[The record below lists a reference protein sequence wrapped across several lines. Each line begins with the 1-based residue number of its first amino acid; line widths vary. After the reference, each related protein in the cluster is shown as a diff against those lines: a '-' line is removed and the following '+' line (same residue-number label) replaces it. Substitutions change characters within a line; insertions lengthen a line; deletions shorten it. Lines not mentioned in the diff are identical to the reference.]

1 MSGTGNVEVAAPPRG
16 AVARL
21 LAGPWADVAVVAGLL
36 VLAALLRIPD
46 MATRGPWDTDQGE
59 QMLAIR
65 SIVHGQLTLVGAQT
79 STGGIHHGAV
89 FYYIGALFALPSGGD
104 DPTAVTFGIAL
115 GGIATVGFVWWL
127 ARAAGGPV
135 AGLVAGLLT
144 VVSMQMIDA
153 SVRLWNPAFVPPAAA
168 FALAAAFE
176 GRRRGDPRWWMAVG
190 IGVVLAGQSHVLAWV
205 LAAPVAVLAV
215 DELRRNG
222 RRAVPWLAAAAGIVA
237 LSFVPVLASEMLTGF
252 GELRLL
258 MEAGGGIGDG
268 TPPLWLRAVFV
279 PLRILSVPLVGD
291 VLRSLVVTAAAGAL
305 VIGAGV
311 IAAGERRPARD
322 PSVDPSS
329 GAVGRGAPTPAGAAR
344 LLGVGLALGCAG
356 LVVAAP
362 WLSQVIPLYVD
373 HYHLA
378 LDPIVFALLGLGA
391 AVAWRRPAGRVVVV
405 AVVAA
410 VAAWNL
416 LVVPLPAVNADG
428 GWPAG
433 LAAGERVVEVN
444 GDSPAAIAGSPKFK
458 KTTAVDYPVT
468 VLGHPPAPAADA
480 TRVTVLCDALFEE
493 VVGLACLGPAE
504 EARLAE
510 LGIAAG
516 PLVTRFEAAP
526 GRWISIYE
534 IAGR

>member
-1 MSGTGNVEVAAPPRG
+1 MNDPRRNRVTATRGGT
-16 AVARL
+16 VARF
-21 LAGPWADVAVVAGLL
+21 LAGPAGDVAVVTALL
-36 VLAALLRIPD
+36 LLAALLRLPD
-46 MATRGPWDTDQGE
+46 LATRGPWDTDQGE

-65 SIVHGQLTLVGAQT
+65 SIVHGQLTLLGAPT

-89 FYYIGALFALPSGGD
+89 FYYLGALFALPSGGD

-115 GGIATVGFVWWL
+115 GGIATVGFVWWM

-135 AGLVAGLLT
+135 AGLVAGLLA
-144 VVSMQMIDA
+144 VVSAQMVDA
-153 SVRLWNPAFVPPAAA
+153 SVRLWNPAFVAPAAA
-168 FALAAAFE
+168 FALATALE
-176 GRRRGDPRWWMAVG
+176 GRRRGDPRWWVAVG
-190 IGVVLAGQSHVLAWV
+190 IGVLLAGQSHVLAWV
-205 LAAPVAVLAV
+205 LLAPVAVLAV

-222 RRAVPWLAAAAGIVA
+222 RRAAPWLAAASGIVA
-237 LSFVPVLASEMLTGF
+237 FSFLPVLGSEVQTGF
-252 GELRLL
+252 GELRALL
-258 MEAGGGIGDG
+258 EAEGGVGEG

-279 PLRILSVPLVGD
+279 PLRVLSVPLVGE
-291 VLRSLVVTAAAGAL
+291 VLRSMLLTAAAAAL
-305 VIGAGV
+305 VIGAGLV
-311 IAAGERRPARD
+311 AARDRRPFDGR
-322 PSVDPSS
+322 S
-329 GAVGRGAPTPAGAAR
+329 GATLGRDAPSPAGAAR

-356 LVVAAP
+356 LVVGAP

-378 LDPIVFALLGLGA
+378 LDPLVFALLGLGA
-391 AVAWRRPAGRVVVV
+391 AVLWRRRAGRVVVL
-405 AVVAA
+405 AVVLV
-410 VAAWNL
+410 VACWNL

-433 LAAGERVVEVN
+433 RAAGERVVAVN
-444 GDSPAAIAGSPKFK
+444 GDTPAAIAGSPKFK

-468 VLGHPPAPAADA
+468 VLGHAPVLAAEA
-480 TRVTVLCDALFEE
+480 TRVTVLCDALFQE

-510 LGIAAG
+510 VGIAAG
-516 PLVTRFEAAP
+516 LLVTRFEAAP

>member
-1 MSGTGNVEVAAPPRG
+1 MNDLGRDGVALTPRG

-21 LAGPWADVAVVAGLL
+21 MAGPAVDLAVVAGLL
-36 VLAALLRIPD
+36 VLAALVRLPD
-46 MATRGPWDTDQGE
+46 LATRGPWDTDQGE

-65 SIVHGQLTLVGAQT
+65 SIVHGHLTLLGAQT

-89 FYYIGALFALPSGGD
+89 FYYLGALFALPSGGD
-104 DPTAVTFGIAL
+104 DPTAVTLGITL

-135 AGLVAGLLT
+135 AGLVAGLLA
-144 VVSMQMIDA
+144 VVSAQMIDA
-153 SVRLWNPAFVPPAAA
+153 SVRLWNPAFVAPAAA

-176 GRRRGDPRWWMAVG
+176 GRRRGDPRWWVAVG
-190 IGVVLAGQSHVLAWV
+190 IGVLLAGQSHVLAWV
-205 LAAPVAVLAV
+205 LVAPVAVLAV
-215 DELRRNG
+215 AELRRTG

-237 LSFVPVLASEMLTGF
+237 VSFVPLLVSELLTGF
-252 GELRLL
+252 GEVRAL
-258 MEAGGGIGDG
+258 MDARAGLDEG
-268 TPPLWLRAVFV
+268 TPPLWLRLIFV
-279 PLRILSVPLVGD
+279 PFRILSVPLVGE
-291 VLRSLVVTAAAGAL
+291 VLRSIAVTAAAAAL
-305 VIGAGV
+305 VIGAGL
-311 IAAGERRPARD
+311 IAAGDRGPSD
-322 PSVDPSS
+322 GPSVGAAGGGVPS
-329 GAVGRGAPTPAGAAR
+329 PAGAAR

-356 LVVAAP
+356 LVIGAP

-391 AVAWRRPAGRVVVV
+391 AVLWQRGAGRVVVV

-410 VAAWNL
+410 VGAWNL

-433 LAAGERVVEVN
+433 LTAGQRVVEVN
-444 GDSPAAIAGSPKFK
+444 GDRPAAIAGSPEFK

-468 VLGHPPAPAADA
+468 MLGRPPAPAADA

-516 PLVTRFEAAP
+516 PLVARFEAAP

-534 IAGR
+534 IASP

>member
-1 MSGTGNVEVAAPPRG
+1 VTGQAARAKDGVAETARG
-16 AVARL
+16 AVARFL
-21 LAGPWADVAVVAGLL
+21 PGPAVDLAVVAGLL
-36 VLAALLRIPD
+36 ILAALLRIPD
-46 MATRGPWDTDQGE
+46 LATRGPWDTDQGE

-65 SIVHGQLTLVGAQT
+65 SIVHGQLTLLGAQT

-89 FYYIGALFALPSGGD
+89 FYYLGALFALPSGGD
-104 DPTAVTFGIAL
+104 DPTAVTLGIAL

-135 AGLVAGLLT
+135 AGLVAGVLAL
-144 VVSMQMIDA
+144 VSAQMIDA
-153 SVRLWNPAFVPPAAA
+153 SVRLWNPAFVAPAAA

-176 GRRRGDPRWWMAVG
+176 GRRRGDPRWWVAVG
-190 IGVVLAGQSHVLAWV
+190 IGVLLAGQSHVLAWV
-205 LAAPVAVLAV
+205 LLAPVAVLAV
-215 DELRRNG
+215 DEFRRNG

-237 LSFVPVLASEMLTGF
+237 ISFVPVAVSEVLTGF
-252 GELRLL
+252 GELRAL
-258 MEAGGGIGDG
+258 MESRGGIGEG

-279 PLRILSVPLVGD
+279 PLRILSVPLVGE
-291 VLRSLVVTAAAGAL
+291 VLRSILVTAAAAAL
-305 VIGAGV
+305 VIGAGL
-311 IAAGERRPARD
+311 IAARDRGPSDDRSVAPAGGD
-322 PSVDPSS
+322 
-329 GAVGRGAPTPAGAAR
+329 APTPAGASR
-344 LLGVGLALGCAG
+344 LLGLGLALGCAG
-356 LVVAAP
+356 LVLGAP
-362 WLSQVIPLYVD
+362 WLSQVTPLYID

-391 AVAWRRPAGRVVVV
+391 AVLWRRGPGRIVVVTVV
-405 AVVAA
+405 AV

-433 LAAGERVVEVN
+433 LVAGERVVEVN
-444 GDSPAAIAGSPKFK
+444 GDRPAAIAGSPKFK

-468 VLGHPPAPAADA
+468 VLGRPPAPAAEA

-493 VVGLACLGPAE
+493 VVGLACEGPAE

-510 LGIAAG
+510 VGIATG

-526 GRWISIYE
+526 GRWISVYE